1 MSKLEKITF
10 RPEGEEPVEFY
21 VLEQTRIGGHNY
33 ILVTDVEEGDGD
45 ALILKD
51 MSQDGEEESIYD
63 VVSDDEELEAV
74 SGVFADMLEDVDLI
88 RSYPMDC
95 SVPCT
100 HTIRSNITILRSIR
114 SAFMLILGQVI
125 KP

>member
-10 RPEGEEPVEFY
+10 RPEGEETVEFY

-51 MSQDGEEESIYD
+51 MSQDGKEESIYD

-88 RSYPMDC
+88 
-95 SVPCT
+95 
-100 HTIRSNITILRSIR
+100 
-114 SAFMLILGQVI
+114 
-125 KP
+125 

>member
-1 MSKLEKITF
+1 MEKITF
-10 RPEGEEPVEFY
+10 RPEGEETVEFY

-88 RSYPMDC
+88 
-95 SVPCT
+95 
-100 HTIRSNITILRSIR
+100 
-114 SAFMLILGQVI
+114 
-125 KP
+125 

>member
-45 ALILKD
+45 ALIDRKSTRLN
-51 MSQDGEEESIYD
+51 SSH
-63 VVSDDEELEAV
+63 
-74 SGVFADMLEDVDLI
+74 
-88 RSYPMDC
+88 R
-95 SVPCT
+95 CT
-100 HTIRSNITILRSIR
+100 YRMPS
-114 SAFMLILGQVI
+114 SA
-125 KP
+125 

>member
-10 RPEGEEPVEFY
+10 RPEVEEPVEFY

-74 SGVFADMLEDVDLI
+74 SGVFADMLEDIDLI
-88 RSYPMDC
+88 
-95 SVPCT
+95 
-100 HTIRSNITILRSIR
+100 
-114 SAFMLILGQVI
+114 
-125 KP
+125 

>member
-10 RPEGEEPVEFY
+10 RPEGEETVEFY

-33 ILVTDVEEGDGD
+33 ILVSDVEEGDGD

-88 RSYPMDC
+88 
-95 SVPCT
+95 
-100 HTIRSNITILRSIR
+100 
-114 SAFMLILGQVI
+114 
-125 KP
+125 

>member
-1 MSKLEKITF
+1 MEKLVFQGKD
-10 RPEGEEPVEFY
+10 GDSAEFY

-74 SGVFADMLEDVDLI
+74 SGVFADMLEDIDL
-88 RSYPMDC
+88 
-95 SVPCT
+95 V
-100 HTIRSNITILRSIR
+100 
-114 SAFMLILGQVI
+114 
-125 KP
+125 

>member
-1 MSKLEKITF
+1 MSKLEKNTF
-10 RPEGEEPVEFY
+10 RLECEEPVEFY
-21 VLEQTRIGGHNY
+21 VMEQTRIGGHNY

-88 RSYPMDC
+88 
-95 SVPCT
+95 
-100 HTIRSNITILRSIR
+100 
-114 SAFMLILGQVI
+114 
-125 KP
+125 